1 MQLEFIDWVI
11 VAVFFAAI
19 VLIGLL
25 VSRRAG
31 SSSAEFF
38 LGGRTMPWWLLGVS
52 MVACTFSC
60 DTPNL
65 VTGMVRGG
73 GVVAN
78 WAWWA
83 FLITGMV
90 TVFIYAQL
98 WRRSKV
104 MTDLEFYE
112 LRYSGKSAAFIRCF
126 RSLYLGV
133 FFNCLIMGSVTLA
146 AIKIGQVIFDVEP
159 WVAVV
164 VGSIGVVIYAV
175 AGGIKSCIWADFFQY
190 SIAMSGAVYA
200 AIVACRQPEVGSLSN
215 LLQHPDVIA
224 KLSWMPDFS
233 TWLAWVPLLLLPVAV
248 QWWAVWYPGAEP
260 GGGGYIAQRML
271 AAKDEK
277 NAIGATLF
285 FNFMHYAMRPWPW
298 IIVALAS
305 ILCYPTLESI
315 KSSFPGIDPIYL
327 KEDIAYPVMISR
339 LNPGFL
345 GLVVA
350 SLIAAYM
357 STIGTHLN
365 WGSSYA
371 VNDFYK
377 RFWRKNASEKE
388 LVLAGRICTVVLMI
402 IAAFFALTFLESA
415 TQAFKILLLSG
426 AGTGAIYIL
435 RWFWWRINAWT
446 EIVAMIVATVV
457 AFWLVLGVGAE
468 GTLRWYVGSGS
479 VKDRVF
485 VIDDEATVES
495 ITAYRT
501 NAAPGIDLL
510 AEELDNLADE
520 WRKARKESKKK
531 LKTARAIYNAELDKL
546 DDELHKARSESNEK
560 QNAARAIYDAEID
573 KLDAGWR
580 IAESKSNEN
589 RDAAR
594 ALYDA
599 KLDELKAARDAAST
613 TTLVNQSKDVA
624 WRTDLDEFY
633 TVQKQWQLDRDNKRR
648 IKSGLEEQQLSDVKV
663 DFGGIVKG
671 GKIYIYHPDI
681 ANLEFSV
688 QLLACVVLVTA
699 AWLVTTLVTPPA
711 DKKTLRSFYKLCHP
725 GGPGWKKV
733 VEDAKK
739 DGEDIDQKNAI
750 GDWKL
755 PVQILCVFL
764 GCVAIYSSLFAVGNF
779 VYGNVKWGAIL
790 IVLAAA
796 ATFAL
801 FKSFRKIGVESSD

>member
-1 MQLEFIDWVI
+1 MALQLIDWLI
-11 VAVFFAAI
+11 VFMFLAVI

-31 SSSAEFF
+31 SSSAQFF
-38 LGGRTMPWWLLGVS
+38 LGGRSMPWWLLGIS

-78 WAWWA
+78 WGWWA

-112 LRYSGKSAAFIRCF
+112 LRYSGKSAAFIRGF
-126 RSLYLGV
+126 RSLYLGI
-133 FFNCLIMGSVTLA
+133 FFNCLIMGTVTLA
-146 AIKIGQVIFDVEP
+146 AIKIGQVIFDVKP

-164 VGSIGVVIYAV
+164 LGSAGVVIYAV
-175 AGGIKSCIWADFFQY
+175 VGGIKSCIWADFFQY
-190 SIAMSGAVYA
+190 SIAMFGAVYA
-200 AIVACRQPEVGSLSN
+200 AIVACRQPEVNGLSN
-215 LLQHPDVIA
+215 LLQHSAVVE

-305 ILCYPTLESI
+305 LICYPTLESI
-315 KSSFPGIDPIYL
+315 KAQFPGIDPVYL
-327 KEDIAYPVMISR
+327 KQDIAYPVMISR
-339 LNPGFL
+339 LGPGFL

-377 RFWRKNASEKE
+377 RFWRKDASEKE
-388 LVLAGRICTVVLMI
+388 LVLAGRICTVLLMV
-402 IAAFFALTFLESA
+402 IAGFFALTFLEDA
-415 TQAFKILLLSG
+415 NQAFEILLLSG

-446 EIVAMIVATVV
+446 EIAAMIVATVV
-457 AFWLVLGVGAE
+457 AFWIVLGVGAE
-468 GTLRWYVGSGS
+468 GTLAWYVGSGS

-485 VIDDEATVES
+485 AIDDQATVES
-495 ITAYRT
+495 VVAQRTQAETRIT
-501 NAAPGIDLL
+501 LL
-510 AEELDNLADE
+510 AQELDKLAEE
-520 WRKARKESKKK
+520 WRKARNEGVDARDR
-531 LKTARAIYNAELDKL
+531 ARAV
-546 DDELHKARSESNEK
+546 
-560 QNAARAIYDAEID
+560 YDT
-573 KLDAGWR
+573 
-580 IAESKSNEN
+580 
-589 RDAAR
+589 
-594 ALYDA
+594 
-599 KLDELKAARDAAST
+599 KLDELNSFRNATSI
-613 TTLVNQSKDVA
+613 TTLVNKAENVG
-624 WRTDLDEFY
+624 WRAELDEFY
-633 TVQKQWQLDRDNKRR
+633 ADQKQWQFERDNKRR
-648 IKSGLEEQQLSDVKV
+648 TRLGLEQQEFDDVSV
-663 DFGGIVKG
+663 GFAGIVTG
-671 GKIYIYHPDI
+671 NKIYIYHPAI
-681 ANLEFSV
+681 GNLKFPV
-688 QLLACVVLVTA
+688 QLLVCVVLVTA
-699 AWLVTTLVTPPA
+699 SWVATTLVTKPV
-711 DKKTLRSFYKLCHP
+711 DKKTLRSFYRLCHP
-725 GGPGWKKV
+725 GGPGWRKV
-733 VEDAKK
+733 VEDARK
-739 DGEDIDQKNAI
+739 DGEDIDEKNAI

-755 PVQILCVFL
+755 PIQVLCVFL
-764 GCVAIYSSLFAVGNF
+764 GCVAIYSALFAVGNF
-779 VYGNVKWGAIL
+779 VYGNLTWG
-790 IVLAAA
+790 IVLTALTGIS
-796 ATFAL
+796 TFAL
-801 FKSFRKIGVESSD
+801 FKCFGKMGVE